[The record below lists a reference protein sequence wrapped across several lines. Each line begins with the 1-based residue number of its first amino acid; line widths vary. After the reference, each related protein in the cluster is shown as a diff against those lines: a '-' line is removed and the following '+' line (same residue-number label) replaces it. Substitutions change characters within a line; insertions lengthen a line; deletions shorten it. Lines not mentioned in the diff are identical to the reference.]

1 MVKEMKPIENPDPSR
16 FLCDGGDTAS
26 DGHDDP
32 AVPRSSADDAGWPF
46 DAADAALGPDT
57 LPCNTAARDR
67 STRKSKIST
76 GNPGCDKTSAGEQL
90 PREPPSAL
98 TGGL

>member
-16 FLCDGGDTAS
+16 FLCDSGGDTAS
-26 DGHDDP
+26 DGRDDP
-32 AVPRSSADDAGWPF
+32 AAPRRFADDAGWPR
-46 DAADAALGPDT
+46 AAVGAALGRDT

-76 GNPGCDKTSAGEQL
+76 GTPGCDKTAAGE
-90 PREPPSAL
+90 
-98 TGGL
+98 

>member
-32 AVPRSSADDAGWPF
+32 ADPRRSVDDDGWPR
-46 DAADAALGPDT
+46 DAVGVAHGHDTQPCSIAAH
-57 LPCNTAARDR
+57 DR

-98 TGGL
+98 TGGF